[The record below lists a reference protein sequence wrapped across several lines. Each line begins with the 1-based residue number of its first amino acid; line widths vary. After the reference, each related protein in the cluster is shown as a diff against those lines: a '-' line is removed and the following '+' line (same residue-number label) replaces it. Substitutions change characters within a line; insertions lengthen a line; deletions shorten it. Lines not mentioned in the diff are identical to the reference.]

1 MPKIS
6 QLFCYTRTA
15 TWLWLFPIESASR
28 RQKSIEILCTYGSCS
43 VNEWLI
49 PENYTFNPSQLHNV
63 QPL

>member
-15 TWLWLFPIESASR
+15 TWLRLFPIESASR
-28 RQKSIEILCTYGSCS
+28 RQKSIEILRAHGSCT

-49 PENYTFNPSQLHNV
+49 PENYTFSPSQLRNV